1 MSDINNN
8 ETDEMDIE
16 MIDITYE
23 DGTSCTCEIIAKFEV
38 NDISYAALLPADDED
53 ADIIV
58 YRWASAGA
66 PTPRAAPSTRS
77 PTRLSSTMS
86 QTPSTRF
93 WTIWNS
99 IQMTRN
105 NIRTSMRF
113 L

>member
-8 ETDEMDIE
+8 ETDEMDMPLCFLQMTRMPIS
-16 MIDITYE
+16 
-23 DGTSCTCEIIAKFEV
+23 SCT
-38 NDISYAALLPADDED
+38 DT
-53 ADIIV
+53 
-58 YRWASAGA
+58 ASRE
-66 PTPRAAPSTRS
+66 TMSPSTRS